1 MDIWTLTSIIYRD
14 KLKLSTDFESQ
25 VGDLSMSPAFP
36 HRCPKTHDS
45 WSHRDLSELIDHIVQ
60 VHHAYLRR
68 ELPKLNHL
76 AWQCAANPPPYQVAS
91 LIELQRIL
99 SALTQELM
107 LHMHKE
113 ELVLFPRIR
122 QIESAG
128 DERVSQKSSLAGPIG
143 MMEQEHRFVKEAL
156 ARLRWLTDHS
166 GPVNAHGDEY
176 RLLLVGLAELEADL
190 GQHIHE
196 ENDLLFPRAME
207 LEAIVLLIA

>member
-1 MDIWTLTSIIYRD
+1 
-14 KLKLSTDFESQ
+14 
-25 VGDLSMSPAFP
+25 MSPAFP
-36 HRCPKTHDS
+36 HRCPQAHEG
-45 WSHRDLSELIDHIVQ
+45 WSHRDLSELIDHIVR
-60 VHHAYLRR
+60 VHHDYLRR

-76 AWQCAANPPPYQVAS
+76 ARQCAAYPLPYQVAS

-99 SALTQELM
+99 SALTQELT

-128 DERVSQKSSLAGPIG
+128 GERVCRKSSLAGPIG
-143 MMEQEHRFVKEAL
+143 MMEQEHCFVKEAL

-166 GPVNAHGDEY
+166 APMGVCSDEY
-176 RLLLVGLAELEADL
+176 RLLHVGLAELENDL
-190 GQHIHE
+190 VQHIHE